1 MRDINNLQGDVGQQ
15 EMTVCNLAALQIAAR
30 YTPVLSAELAK
41 AESEGLTSFSLD
53 VEEISKIAAELIKS
67 NDIEPDDANICYTVR
82 MAVRI
87 IAKNRHRSFD
97 MRSVRTE
104 EGYVLALTLRA

>member
-1 MRDINNLQGDVGQQ
+1 MGQQ

-67 NDIEPDDANICYTVR
+67 NDIEPDDANICYTIR
-82 MAVRI
+82 MAVRM
-87 IAKNRHRSFD
+87 IAKRQHKDYHMESI
-97 MRSVRTE
+97 RTDD
-104 EGYVLALTLRA
+104 GYMLSLTLK